1 MIIEKFLSRKKYTKL
16 SLEEKCNIIYK
27 SRRTLLIIRKTMPQK
42 YQGNR
47 NLKKKKKVEFGSNQ
61 KSKLISYFKNA

>member
-42 YQGNR
+42 CQDNR
-47 NLKKKKKVEFGSNQ
+47 NLKKKKRLNSVAIKRAN
-61 KSKLISYFKNA
+61 